1 MTIMKV
7 VIIKY
12 GALGDIIIS
21 TPIIR
26 KILDEH
32 IEDQVYLLTS
42 PDYAA
47 LFKDWPGLNVYQFPR
62 KGFVNSVKTLY
73 WLRQQKFDRVYD
85 LQSNDRSR
93 ILCSFSAIK
102 EKVGNHN
109 HFPYTHHPGDRY
121 SGQKHIFHRHNQLL
135 NSIGILN
142 AETKPSLPIPDIAE
156 RQISL
161 WLDKHALTKTKI
173 VLMHAGASLSHLNKR
188 WPHFLDLAKKLNSVG
203 YNILWLGSN
212 DDLELNTNL
221 AKHVGIDTSNCF
233 NITELIAL
241 GQRAEFAVTN
251 DSGPMHVLSC
261 AGIPVYAV
269 FGPTNWRRNHAIGQL
284 DHVLSLDKGNSVWS
298 AEENIQLDKTNLE
311 LISAEMVFSLLI
323 KENQIALKTLE
334 Q

>member
-1 MTIMKV
+1 MAIMKI

-32 IEDQVYLLTS
+32 AEDQVFLLTS
-42 PDYAA
+42 LDYAA
-47 LFKDWPGLNVYQFPR
+47 LFKDWNGLDVYQSPR
-62 KGFVNSVKTLY
+62 KGFIASIKTLS
-73 WLRQQKFDRVYD
+73 WFRQQKFDRVYD

-93 ILCSFSAIK
+93 ILCSLSAIK

-121 SGQKHIFHRHNQLL
+121 TGQNHIFHRHNQLL
-135 NSIGILN
+135 NSIGISN
-142 AETKPSLPIPDIAE
+142 ADTKPSLPIPDIAE
-156 RQISL
+156 RQVSQ
-161 WLDKHALTKTKI
+161 WLDKHALSEKRI
-173 VLMHAGASLSHLNKR
+173 VLMHAGASLTHLNKR
-188 WPHFLDLAKKLNSVG
+188 WPYFLDLAKKLISVG
-203 YNILWLGSN
+203 YEILWLGA
-212 DDLELNTNL
+212 DDDVELNENL
-221 AKHVGIDTSNCF
+221 AKHIGIDASNCF

-269 FGPTNWRRNHAIGQL
+269 FGPTNWRRNHAIAQI
-284 DHVLSLDKGNSVWS
+284 DHVLSLDKSNSVWS
-298 AEENIQLDKTNLE
+298 AEENTQLDKTNLG

-323 KENQIALKTLE
+323 KENQIVLETLG
-334 Q
+334 